1 MGNEKLQEA
10 YKDGFNDG
18 YSDGYEIGKKNEREL
33 QCGKEYIE
41 SLRQRIH
48 SLETENESFRE
59 ENKKLK
65 QIIEDNKQGYR
76 SVKDALPP
84 SDGLFYDVMGILWN
98 DNICGGYNYHRGQYQ
113 NGFFFFEH
121 SMYLQKEDFRNSNTQ
136 KKVIAWKPLLK
147 CTSDQITE
155 FCEKQGVL

>member
-1 MGNEKLQEA
+1 MKYTGDLYAKIGRKYLKLEMTST
-10 YKDGFNDG
+10 DVDN
-18 YSDGYEIGKKNEREL
+18 
-33 QCGKEYIE
+33 
-41 SLRQRIH
+41 
-48 SLETENESFRE
+48 LEF

-65 QIIEDNKQGYR
+65 QIVEDNKQGYR

-84 SDGLFYDVMGILWN
+84 SDGLFHDVMGILWN

-113 NGFFFFEH
+113 NGFFFFDH
-121 SMYLQKEDFRNSNTQ
+121 SMYLQEEDFRNANTQ

-155 FCEKQGVL
+155 FREKQGVL

>member
-1 MGNEKLQEA
+1 MKRRKWTKEA
-10 YKDGFNDG
+10 EIAWDKRDIWFQVNADSSVYKEGFKDGYQKALKMTSTDVDNL
-18 YSDGYEIGKKNEREL
+18 EL
-33 QCGKEYIE
+33 
-41 SLRQRIH
+41 
-48 SLETENESFRE
+48 

-65 QIIEDNKQGYR
+65 QIVEDNKQGYR

-113 NGFFFFEH
+113 NGFFFFDH

-155 FCEKQGVL
+155 FREKQGVL

>member
-1 MGNEKLQEA
+1 MFEKESKQYSITRTYPKFENSQIANFVLREVEGA
-10 YKDGFNDG
+10 YWQGANDG
-18 YSDGYEIGKKNEREL
+18 YNKACDEAFYLGADCAKKT
-33 QCGKEYIE
+33 
-41 SLRQRIH
+41 H
-48 SLETENESFRE
+48 
-59 ENKKLK
+59 
-65 QIIEDNKQGYR
+65 GYR

-113 NGFFFFEH
+113 NGFFFFDH

-155 FCEKQGVL
+155 FREKQGVL

>member
-1 MGNEKLQEA
+1 MKYIGDLYAKICRKYLKLEMTST
-10 YKDGFNDG
+10 DVDN
-18 YSDGYEIGKKNEREL
+18 
-33 QCGKEYIE
+33 
-41 SLRQRIH
+41 
-48 SLETENESFRE
+48 LEF
-59 ENKKLK
+59 ENKKLS
-65 QIIEDNKQGYR
+65 QIVEDNKQGYR

-113 NGFFFFEH
+113 NGFFFFDH

-147 CTSDQITE
+147 CTSDQIIE